1 MLTRDQLPHDIEQ
14 LKDII
19 LEQQALIEQ
28 LQNQVQALLRHAYG
42 QRSEKQK
49 AAKPAGEKSPTSTT
63 PHGRNPLP
71 EHLPREDVLHC
82 VPVEQLPCPQCGQER
97 TVIGEELSEQL
108 DYVPG
113 QLKVLRCKRQKVAC
127 KQCQGEIT
135 IAELPPQPID
145 KGLPTAGLLAHVI
158 VDKYQ
163 DHLPLHR
170 QEQRFARDGIAIARS
185 TLCDWMMQ
193 CALLFEPLVQA
204 MKADAFLAPKLNTD
218 DTPVPV
224 QAKDKVKLG
233 RLWVYVSDTKDYPKL
248 TLYDYSP
255 SRAGQYPQTFLQGYQ
270 GYLQADAFAG
280 YDELYAKGTIIEV
293 GCFAHAR
300 RKFEEIVKQSQQPGR
315 AHTAMDF
322 IGQLYQI
329 ERDCKDFTYVKRY
342 QHRQQHS
349 RPILDKFK
357 AWLDEQTTLPKSPLG
372 KAIAYS
378 LNHWQAL
385 SNYLLDGCLSI
396 DNNSAERAIR
406 PLAIGRNNWTFAG
419 SDRGGKSAAIIY
431 SLIETCKMNGINSF
445 DYLKNVLTR
454 LPTTKMKEIKTLL
467 PYHWQHNQSA
477 IEA

>member
-1 MLTRDQLPHDIEQ
+1 MLTREQLPNDIEQ

-28 LQNQVQALLRHAYG
+28 LQQQVQALLRHAYG

-49 AAKPAGEKSPTSTT
+49 AAKPAGDKSTTSNT

-71 EHLPREDVLHC
+71 DNLPREDVLHS
-82 VPVEQLPCPQCGQER
+82 VSAEQLPCPQCGHER
-97 TVIGEELSEQL
+97 TVIGEDVSEQL

-113 QLKVLRCKRQKVAC
+113 HLKVIRHKRQKVAC
-127 KQCQGEIT
+127 KHCQGEIT
-135 IAELPPQPID
+135 LAELPPQPID

-170 QEQRFARDGIAIARS
+170 QESRFARDGIAIARS
-185 TLCDWMMQ
+185 TLCDWIMQ
-193 CALLFEPLVQA
+193 CAMLFEPLVQA
-204 MKADAFLAPKLNTD
+204 MKVDAFLAPKLNTD

-224 QAKDKVKLG
+224 QAKEKVKLG
-233 RLWVYVSDTKDYPKL
+233 RLWVYVSDTQNFPKV

-255 SRAGQYPQTFLQGYQ
+255 SRAGRYPQAYLANYR

-280 YDELYAKGTIIEV
+280 YDELYTKGTIIEV

-315 AHTAMDF
+315 AHMAMEF

-329 ERDCKDFTYVKRY
+329 ERDCKNLTYLERY
-342 QHRQQHS
+342 QHRQQRS
-349 RPILDKFK
+349 RPILDAFK

-372 KAIAYS
+372 KAIAYT

-385 SNYLLDGCLSI
+385 TNYLLDGCLSI

-431 SLIETCKMNGINSF
+431 SLIETCKMNSINGF
-445 DYLKNVLTR
+445 DYLKDVLTR
-454 LPTTKMKEIKTLL
+454 LPRTKMKDINTLL
-467 PYHWQHNQSA
+467 PYYWQTKPSA
-477 IEA
+477 DNT